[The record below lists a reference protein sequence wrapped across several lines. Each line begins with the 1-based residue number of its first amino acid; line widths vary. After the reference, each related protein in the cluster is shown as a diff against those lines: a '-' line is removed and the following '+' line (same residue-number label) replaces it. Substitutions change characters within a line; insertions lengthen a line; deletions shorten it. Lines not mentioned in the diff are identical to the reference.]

1 MHIHDYRGVW
11 NRDIFCIHVTSGT
24 KQKDNMAPEKNIT
37 TRWSRWKVG
46 GAEQAVLEHAFH
58 ETSGFPTVTDRSSL
72 ACVLDSTERR
82 IQVWFQN
89 QRQRGKYE
97 EDTKAIASL
106 GLNTILLMCI
116 MTRQSP
122 DVPYDEM
129 ARYVQT
135 LIDSVGV
142 YADHLVRYHVWSFVL
157 EEARRVES
165 DTIDQYDAVHIAT
178 TGLITRVANVLG
190 LTNA

>member
-1 MHIHDYRGVW
+1 M
-11 NRDIFCIHVTSGT
+11 
-24 KQKDNMAPEKNIT
+24 T

-58 ETSGFPTVTDRSSL
+58 ETNGFPTVTDRSSL
-72 ACVLDSTERR
+72 ACLLDASERR
-82 IQVWFQN
+82 VQVWFQN

-129 ARYVQT
+129 ARYVQS
-135 LIDSVGV
+135 LIASVGS

-157 EEARRVES
+157 EEARKLTSE
-165 DTIDQYDAVHIAT
+165 TIDAHDAVCIAT
-178 TGLITRVANVLG
+178 WGLITRLANVLG
-190 LTNA
+190 VSF